1 MKGEMSNLGL
11 CMGLSK
17 FYMHVRFSCCFG
29 DETLSDDLKSTSVFP
44 NLNRENDNFKPRF
57 SPGMMRTKDTFA
69 ILLFQVK
76 MGTW

>member
-11 CMGLSK
+11 CMGLRK
-17 FYMHVRFSCCFG
+17 FYMHVLFSCFG
-29 DETLSDDLKSTSVFP
+29 DETLSDDLKSTSVIP
-44 NLNRENDNFKPRF
+44 NLNRENDNFKPIF
-57 SPGMMRTKDTFA
+57 SPEMMRMKDTFA